1 MSLLLSILFLE
12 DDIFSK
18 VAAAVAASLLYING
32 IFNAIFS
39 NSRSALLQLSGDPT
53 NQPTTITYKNI
64 TTHKQKGS
72 LSQRQER
79 LATWNTKS
87 FSLSR
92 TYFLKAHIYFYIH
105 PLHPSDLIMQI
116 HHFLCLCPTWS
127 TSFWRCVHIYLFVY
141 LVCVHVHV
149 PGTVSFEGF
158 TCTSDNKWA
167 FVVILVMVIKCSK

>member
-1 MSLLLSILFLE
+1 MPVEHVDIYSEGDLPVHTRKSGVLATLVEMSLLLSILFLE

-79 LATWNTKS
+79 LAT
-87 FSLSR
+87 
-92 TYFLKAHIYFYIH
+92 
-105 PLHPSDLIMQI
+105 
-116 HHFLCLCPTWS
+116 
-127 TSFWRCVHIYLFVY
+127 
-141 LVCVHVHV
+141 
-149 PGTVSFEGF
+149 
-158 TCTSDNKWA
+158 
-167 FVVILVMVIKCSK
+167 